1 MNIDSVLYQLQDQ
14 ILEGKK
20 EIEPELYEKCLEL
33 INQSENSSSL
43 VELAKLQVK
52 QAEMIKR
59 NVQMRDK
66 ILEAKE
72 EIGRIRYILN
82 QLVK

>member
-1 MNIDSVLYQLQDQ
+1 
-14 ILEGKK
+14 
-20 EIEPELYEKCLEL
+20 LEL

-72 EIGRIRYILN
+72 EIGRILLISEYLTIS
-82 QLVK
+82 KT

>member
-14 ILEGKK
+14 ILEGKN